1 MSNEEKLRDYLKRT
15 TSDLRQARRRLR
27 EVEERDQEPIAIV
40 SMSCRYPGGV
50 RTPEELWQLVS
61 EGTDALTPFPTDRG
75 WDADALHDPDGDDS
89 PYARVGGF
97 LHDADRFDA
106 PFFGI
111 SPREALATD
120 PQQRLLLETSWE
132 LFERAGIDPASLRGS
147 HTGVF
152 AGVMYH
158 DYASR
163 LHSVPEDVEGYL
175 GTGASSSIVSGRVAY
190 TFGLEGPAVT
200 VDTACSSSLVA
211 LHLAIQ
217 ALRQGECSLALAGG
231 VTVMFTP
238 GTFVDFSKQ
247 RGLASD
253 GRCKPY
259 ADAADGTGWGEGAG
273 LLLLERLSDARRNG
287 HQVLAVVRGS
297 AVNQDGASNG
307 LTAPNGPSQQRVIL
321 QALANAHL
329 APEQIDAVEGHG
341 TGTTLGDPIEA
352 QALIATYGQDRPA
365 DRPLWLGSVKSNLGH
380 TQAAAG
386 VAGIMKM
393 VMAMRA
399 GVLPQT
405 LHVDEPSTHVDWSV
419 GAVELLTEARAWAER
434 EDGVPRR
441 AGVSS
446 FGVSGTNAHVIVE
459 QAPVEQ
465 APVEQTPVAESAAA
479 PEASASATPATA
491 LPWLVSARTAD
502 ALGAQAAKLREHV
515 AARTDLDPADVGWTL
530 LSARALHEHRAVVFG
545 QDREQFLTGLEA
557 LASDGPA
564 VVSGAVAEG
573 RLGIVFTGQG
583 SQRIGMGRELY
594 ETFPVFATALD
605 EVCAHLDGHLE
616 RPLKDVMF
624 GTDAELLEQT
634 GYAQPALFAVEVALY
649 RLAESFGVRPEIVGG
664 HSIGEL
670 TAAYVAGLWSLEDA
684 AQLVAARGRLM
695 QSLPE
700 GGAMLAVQAAE
711 ADVLP
716 LLADLEGRVGL
727 AAVNGPSQVVLSGD
741 RTALEGLEGN
751 LRGESRKVRW
761 LKVSHAFHSPLMD
774 PILDEF
780 RAVAQGLTYETPK
793 LPVVSNVTGELAEPA
808 QLKDPDYWVR
818 HIREAV
824 RFHDGLA
831 TLTRFEASTLLE
843 LGPDAVLTAMAHDTI
858 TDPVAQAG
866 LVVAARK
873 DRPGPDTFLTALAQL
888 HVRGIDV
895 DWTPLYAPVAS
906 RARVDLPTYA
916 FQHQSYWLH
925 APALTGDVT
934 SAGLTD
940 ADHPL
945 LGAAVQVAGS
955 DARLFTSLLSVD
967 AHPWLTDH
975 VVADRTLLPGTAF
988 VELAVRAGDEVGCDL
1003 LEELILE
1010 APLVLPDDGTGVQ
1023 LQLWVEEP
1031 DDTGRRPFTLHSR
1044 RQNDVPDE
1052 PWTRHA
1058 AGVLT
1063 AADPSSAR
1071 PTATATGLA
1080 QWPPAGAVAVETT
1093 ELYAGFAAAGLGYGP
1108 AFQGVQAAWR
1118 LGDEV
1123 FAEVALADGQRADA
1137 SAYALHPA
1145 LLDASLHG
1153 LALTTVG
1160 DDGTT
1165 GARLPFSW
1173 TGVTLYATGAS
1184 ALRVRLTPA
1193 ASGAVSLTLADASG
1207 KPVATVDSL
1216 VLRALAAGEL
1226 DAASGTGDDDSLFRV
1241 DWTVVSAPAPTTS
1254 GPYAVLGTDELGL
1267 RAALAATGA
1276 TVTAYADVAAL
1287 AAAVRAGATLPE
1299 SVFVTRVGD
1308 THDGDTAGSVRASL
1322 YGTLGV
1328 VGEWLAFEDGADARL
1343 VVVTSGAVGV
1353 GSGDVVSGAGLADAP
1368 VWGLVRSA
1376 QSENPGRLALVD
1388 VDGAE
1393 QALALLP
1400 GALGL
1405 DEPQVAVRGDVVWV
1419 PRLTRAAGGDL
1430 DVPAGTSWQLGVTG
1444 RGTLENLA
1452 LLPVAD
1458 DADDFGGRTLAAGE
1472 VRVSVR
1478 AAGVNFR
1485 DALIALGIYP
1495 GAAQMGTEGAGV
1507 VVEIGPGVT
1516 DLAVGDRVLG
1526 LIDGGF
1532 GPLAV
1537 ADARM
1542 LARMPQGWSFAQAAA
1557 VPTVFLTA
1565 YYALRDLA
1573 ALEAGESILV
1583 HAAAGGV
1590 GMAATQ
1596 LARHFGA
1603 EVYGTASTGKW
1614 DVLRASGIDDS
1625 RIASSRTLDFEASV
1639 LAASDGQGVDVV
1651 LNSLARE
1658 FVDASLRL
1666 LPRGGRFV
1674 EMGKT
1679 DLRDPD
1685 AVADAHPGVE
1695 YRNFDLAELSPER
1708 VREMLA
1714 EVLALFEQGVLSPLP
1729 VRAWDVRRAPE
1740 AFRYLSQARH
1750 VGKVVLT
1757 LPPVF
1762 EARGTVLVTGALGGL
1777 GRVVARHLAERHG
1790 VRDLLLVSRRGADTP
1805 GADEVR
1811 SELEELGAAVTIAA
1825 CDVADRAALAGLI
1838 DSVRD
1843 DLSAVV
1849 HVAGV
1854 VDDGVITSLTPERL
1868 DTVLRPKVDAAVNL
1882 NELTAGLD
1890 LSAFVLFSSAA
1901 GVLGSAGQANYAAA
1915 NAFLDALAQHRRAQ
1929 GLPATSLAWGLWAD
1943 QGGMAGAL
1951 ADEDIDRMNRAG
1963 VAALSADEG
1972 LALLDASLAQP
1983 DGALVPMKLH
1993 LDTLRRQFGADV
2005 PPLFRSLIRGGGRTR
2020 RVVESGPAA
2029 AGTSLADQLT
2039 ALAPENRERALL
2051 DLVRAQVAAVLG
2063 YASGEDVAPTKA
2075 FKELGFDSLTSVELR
2090 NRLNAATE
2098 LRLPASLVFDYPTPV
2113 ALARYLGTEI
2123 LGDLTDAPGA
2133 AGGRSAQVAVAAQDE
2148 PIAIVAMSCRFPGG
2162 VHTPEDL
2169 WRLLTDGEE
2178 AITEFPEGRGWD
2190 TASLYDPDPER
2201 VGTSYAREGGF
2212 LHDAG
2217 EFDAP
2222 FFGISPREALAM
2234 DPQQRLLLET
2244 SWEAIERA
2252 GIDPA
2257 TLHGSPTGVFAGL
2270 IYHEYGSQV
2279 ASVPEDLGGY
2289 LGTGS
2294 SGAIASGRISYSFG
2308 LEGPAVTVDTACSSS
2323 LVALHLAAQALR
2335 QGECSL
2341 ALAGGVTVMPTAGT
2355 FLEFSRQRGLAPDGR
2370 CKPFAAAAD
2379 GTSWGEGVGMLVLE
2393 RLSDAQ
2399 RNGHQVLAVVRGSAI
2414 NQDGASNGLT
2424 APNGPSQQ
2432 RVITQA
2438 LANARLTTTDVD
2450 AVEAHGTGTPL
2461 GDPIEAQALIA
2472 TYGKERPADRPLLL
2486 GSVKSNIGH
2495 TQAAA
2500 GVAGVIKMVMAMR
2513 HGVLPRTLNMDA
2525 PTPEVDWSAG
2535 TVELLA
2541 ESRAWPERDG
2551 GAPRRAGVSSF
2562 GVSGTNAH
2570 VILEQG
2576 PAAEEPGAD
2585 EGGDVPS
2592 PVVAGVVPL
2601 ALSAKNEDAL
2611 RDQAARLR
2619 DHLLA
2624 HTGLELGDVAW
2635 SLAVARSRF
2644 EHRCVVLGGDRDE
2657 LIAGLDRLAHD
2668 DASAQNVVTGRA
2680 QGGTARPVFVFP
2692 GQGSQWAGMAR
2703 ELLDSSPVFAERMRE
2718 CAAALSEFV
2727 EWDLLEELG
2736 GDNFDQVDVVQPVLF
2751 AVMVSLAATWQ
2762 AAGVQPA
2769 AVVGHSQGE
2778 IAAACVAGAL
2788 SLRDAARVVALRSL
2802 AIRELSGKGGMV
2814 SVPLPE
2820 AEVRELITAWDD
2832 RISVA
2837 AVNGPA
2843 QVVVS
2848 GEPDALE
2855 ELVAQCVARDVR
2867 ARTIPVDYA
2876 SHSAYVEQI
2885 EQQTAEALAGVTPQA
2900 AEVPLYSTLTGQ
2912 WLDADTPMDAG
2923 YWYRN
2928 LRQTVLFEHA
2938 TRGLLVEGHD
2948 LFLEMSP
2955 HPVLTVPVQAT
2966 IEAAGRE
2973 GSAVA
2978 LGSLRRDEGGA
2989 DRLAASFAEAHAY
3002 GAELDWKSLFPGAR
3016 TTVDLPTYAFQR
3028 RHYWLLAP
3036 EQEAGAEPAPVVD
3049 EVEARFWEAV
3059 EREDLA
3065 GLAAELDVAEGS
3077 AAGLGEVLPVLSSW
3091 RRQRREKSTVD
3102 SWRYRVTWKP
3112 LASGALPGP
3121 VLTGRWL
3128 VVVPEEAAAHPWTAG
3143 VTEALAQAGAEVAE
3157 VHVDAAELNR
3167 EALAGRLREYTTG
3180 TPDGAEPVG
3189 VVSLLA
3195 LAEEPHPEQ
3204 PVLPAGLAGSVALV
3218 QALGDTGT
3226 DAKLW
3231 VISSGAVSTGR
3242 NDRVES
3248 PAQAQT
3254 WGLGRVVALEHPER
3268 WGGLVDLPAV
3278 PDSRTAARLAGI
3290 LAGAGDEDQLAV
3302 RGSGVFVR
3310 RLVRAEPSA
3319 SVKAAPGK
3327 GNATAKDGAPTKGST
3342 GASPWTPRG
3351 TVLITGGTGALGP
3364 HMARWLAREG
3374 AEHLVLTSRRGP
3386 AAPGADAL
3394 RAELEDLGV
3403 QVTVAACDVADRDA
3417 VAALLDRLAA
3427 DGHTLR
3433 AVVHAAA
3440 LIELAPIA
3448 TTTLAEF
3455 AEIVAAKVAGAVVLD
3470 ELLDSAELDAFVL
3483 FSSIA
3488 GVWGSGDHA
3497 AYAAANAHL
3506 DALAEHRRARGLTA
3520 TSIAWGVWNVVNPYL
3535 SGSAPIDVD
3544 PEQLRRQGLP
3554 FLDPDLA
3561 FAGMRQTL
3569 DDDETFLAL
3578 ADVDWDQFVPVFT
3591 SRRARPLLAD
3601 LPDAQRVLAAQGG
3614 PAGDGDAADGGDTSS
3629 KAAALRERLTGL
3641 AAPEQ
3646 NRVLLDL
3653 VLTHAAAVLGY
3664 ESAQALDPER
3674 AFREFG
3680 FDSLTAVDLR
3690 NRLGAATGLKLP
3702 TTVVFDHPNG
3712 TALAAYLR
3720 TQVLGADKATTAA
3733 PVATVAAATDE
3744 PIAIVAMSC
3753 RYPGGI
3759 SSPER
3764 MWEVLEGR
3772 ADVVGG
3778 YPANRGWD
3786 IAHLYDPDPETPG
3799 TTTTRGGGF
3808 LRDAGAFDPAFFGIS
3823 PREALAMDPQQRLLL
3838 ETSWEAF
3845 ERAGVDP
3852 RAVRGEAAGVFV
3864 GTNYQDYGTG
3874 PGQVSAGSEGHILTG
3889 SAPSVISGRI
3899 AYTFGL
3905 EGPAVTVD
3913 TACSSSLVAMH
3924 LAAQALRQGE
3934 CSLALAGGVAVM
3946 SSPGALIAFSQQ
3958 RGLADDGRCKAF
3970 AASADGMGM
3979 AEGVG
3984 MVLLERLSDAR
3995 RNGHQ
4000 VLAVVRGSA
4009 INQDGAS
4016 NGLTAPNGPS
4026 QQRVIRA
4033 ALANARLTPADVD
4046 AVEAHGTGTTLGD
4059 PIEAQALLATYGQDR
4074 PETGEPL
4081 WLGSI
4086 KSNIGHS
4093 QAASGVAGVMK
4104 MVLAMHHGV
4113 LPQTLHIDEPTPEVD
4128 WTEGA
4133 VELLTEAR
4141 DWPAR
4146 QGAPRRAGVS
4156 SFGMSGTNAHVILE
4170 QLPAAEQPQPTGADT
4185 GDTGDAPSPVVAG
4198 VVPLALSAKT
4208 DGALRDQAAR
4218 LREHLVARD
4227 GLELGD
4233 VAWSLAVARSRF
4245 EHRGVVLGRDRD
4257 ELLAGL
4263 DALAQDDAAATQV
4276 VSGRALGGV
4285 VRPVFVFPGQG
4296 SQWAGMARQLLHESP
4311 VFADRM
4317 RECGDALA
4325 EFVEWEL
4332 FEELSGGHFDQ
4343 VDVVQPVLFA
4353 VMVSLAATWQ
4363 AAGVEPAAVVGHS
4376 QGEIA
4381 AACVAGALSL
4391 RDAARVVA
4399 LRSLAIRELSGKGGM
4414 VSVPLPE
4421 AEVRELI
4428 GAWDGRIELA
4438 AVNGPAQVV
4447 VSGEPEAL
4455 EGLVAQCVAQ
4465 DVRARTIP
4473 VDYASHSSYV
4483 EQIEQQIAEA
4493 LAGVDPQVAE
4503 VPLFSTLTGEWL
4515 NANTP
4520 MDAGYWYRNLR
4531 QTVLFEHATRGL
4543 LAEGHGLFLEMSPHP
4558 VLTVPVQATIDAT
4571 DSQAVTLGSLRRDEG
4586 GADRLATSL
4595 AEAHAHGAEL
4605 DWKALFPG
4613 ARTTVDLPT
4622 YAFQREHYWL
4632 LAPEAEEEPE
4642 GAYLA
4647 TDEVESRF
4655 WDAVEREDLEQLA
4668 SELDVADGPAA
4679 ELGAVLPALSSWR
4692 RQRRERSTL
4701 DGWRYQVAWEPLAG
4715 GLPAAGPTGRWLVV
4729 VPQKPSEQGGD
4740 AWAAAVTEAL
4750 ARSGAQTRE
4759 LRVAAGEMTREALAE
4774 RLREHAAGPDEE
4786 PAGVLSLLALDE
4798 GAAADQPGV
4807 SVGLAGTVA
4816 LVQALGDAGIGAR
4829 MWAVTSG
4836 AVATGPADHAALP
4849 PQAQVWGLGRVAALE
4864 CPDRWGGLVDL
4875 PQEPDQR
4882 AVAQLVGILAGA
4894 GDEDQLAV
4902 RQAGVLVRRF
4912 VRAPLGAGA
4921 TPEWTAR
4928 GTALVTGGTGAIGGH
4943 VARWLARAGVEHLVL
4958 TSRRGPDAPG
4968 ADELQA
4974 ELEEL
4979 GAKVTVAACDV
4990 ADRDA
4995 VAALLGRLVEDG
5007 HTLRS
5012 VFHAAGVGQG
5022 QPLAETTAADIAGVL
5037 EAKVAGAAHLDA
5049 LLDTDALDAFV
5060 LFSSNAGVWGSGSQ
5074 GAYAAAN
5081 AHLDALAE
5089 RRRARGLTATSVAWG
5104 LWAGGGMAGDDGE
5117 EQFRRRGLRP
5127 MAPDLAVAAL
5137 AQAVARDETFVA
5149 VADLDWERFAPAFTS
5164 ARTSP
5169 FIGDLPEVRRY
5180 ARSVATEPGADAG
5193 TGDDAATGLRR
5204 RLAPLTEPE
5213 REVILLDIVRT
5224 HAAAVLGYTGA
5235 ESVDAHRAFREL
5247 GFDSLTAVEVRN
5259 RLNKATGL
5267 RLPATL
5273 VFDYPTSVVLAQYL
5287 RTQLL
5292 QDDSAGVDSTL
5303 QELDRLE
5310 AGLSSIAPDD
5320 SARMRITMRLE
5331 ALMSKWKGAD
5341 AEAPADGEEVS
5352 SRLESASADEVFD
5365 FIDKEL
5371 GIS

>member
-1 MSNEEKLRDYLKRT
+1 
-15 TSDLRQARRRLR
+15 
-27 EVEERDQEPIAIV
+27 
-40 SMSCRYPGGV
+40 
-50 RTPEELWQLVS
+50 
-61 EGTDALTPFPTDRG
+61 
-75 WDADALHDPDGDDS
+75 
-89 PYARVGGF
+89 
-97 LHDADRFDA
+97 
-106 PFFGI
+106 
-111 SPREALATD
+111 
-120 PQQRLLLETSWE
+120 
-132 LFERAGIDPASLRGS
+132 
-147 HTGVF
+147 
-152 AGVMYH
+152 
-158 DYASR
+158 
-163 LHSVPEDVEGYL
+163 
-175 GTGASSSIVSGRVAY
+175 
-190 TFGLEGPAVT
+190 
-200 VDTACSSSLVA
+200 
-211 LHLAIQ
+211 
-217 ALRQGECSLALAGG
+217 
-231 VTVMFTP
+231 
-238 GTFVDFSKQ
+238 
-247 RGLASD
+247 
-253 GRCKPY
+253 
-259 ADAADGTGWGEGAG
+259 
-273 LLLLERLSDARRNG
+273 
-287 HQVLAVVRGS
+287 
-297 AVNQDGASNG
+297 
-307 LTAPNGPSQQRVIL
+307 
-321 QALANAHL
+321 
-329 APEQIDAVEGHG
+329 
-341 TGTTLGDPIEA
+341 
-352 QALIATYGQDRPA
+352 
-365 DRPLWLGSVKSNLGH
+365 
-380 TQAAAG
+380 
-386 VAGIMKM
+386 
-393 VMAMRA
+393 
-399 GVLPQT
+399 
-405 LHVDEPSTHVDWSV
+405 
-419 GAVELLTEARAWAER
+419 
-434 EDGVPRR
+434 
-441 AGVSS
+441 
-446 FGVSGTNAHVIVE
+446 
-459 QAPVEQ
+459 
-465 APVEQTPVAESAAA
+465 
-479 PEASASATPATA
+479 
-491 LPWLVSARTAD
+491 
-502 ALGAQAAKLREHV
+502 
-515 AARTDLDPADVGWTL
+515 
-530 LSARALHEHRAVVFG
+530 
-545 QDREQFLTGLEA
+545 
-557 LASDGPA
+557 
-564 VVSGAVAEG
+564 
-573 RLGIVFTGQG
+573 
-583 SQRIGMGRELY
+583 
-594 ETFPVFATALD
+594 
-605 EVCAHLDGHLE
+605 
-616 RPLKDVMF
+616 
-624 GTDAELLEQT
+624 
-634 GYAQPALFAVEVALY
+634 
-649 RLAESFGVRPEIVGG
+649 
-664 HSIGEL
+664 
-670 TAAYVAGLWSLEDA
+670 
-684 AQLVAARGRLM
+684 
-695 QSLPE
+695 
-700 GGAMLAVQAAE
+700 
-711 ADVLP
+711 
-716 LLADLEGRVGL
+716 
-727 AAVNGPSQVVLSGD
+727 
-741 RTALEGLEGN
+741 
-751 LRGESRKVRW
+751 
-761 LKVSHAFHSPLMD
+761 
-774 PILDEF
+774 
-780 RAVAQGLTYETPK
+780 
-793 LPVVSNVTGELAEPA
+793 
-808 QLKDPDYWVR
+808 
-818 HIREAV
+818 
-824 RFHDGLA
+824 
-831 TLTRFEASTLLE
+831 
-843 LGPDAVLTAMAHDTI
+843 
-858 TDPVAQAG
+858 
-866 LVVAARK
+866 
-873 DRPGPDTFLTALAQL
+873 
-888 HVRGIDV
+888 
-895 DWTPLYAPVAS
+895 
-906 RARVDLPTYA
+906 
-916 FQHQSYWLH
+916 
-925 APALTGDVT
+925 
-934 SAGLTD
+934 
-940 ADHPL
+940 
-945 LGAAVQVAGS
+945 
-955 DARLFTSLLSVD
+955 
-967 AHPWLTDH
+967 
-975 VVADRTLLPGTAF
+975 
-988 VELAVRAGDEVGCDL
+988 
-1003 LEELILE
+1003 
-1010 APLVLPDDGTGVQ
+1010 
-1023 LQLWVEEP
+1023 
-1031 DDTGRRPFTLHSR
+1031 
-1044 RQNDVPDE
+1044 
-1052 PWTRHA
+1052 
-1058 AGVLT
+1058 
-1063 AADPSSAR
+1063 
-1071 PTATATGLA
+1071 
-1080 QWPPAGAVAVETT
+1080 
-1093 ELYAGFAAAGLGYGP
+1093 
-1108 AFQGVQAAWR
+1108 
-1118 LGDEV
+1118 
-1123 FAEVALADGQRADA
+1123 
-1137 SAYALHPA
+1137 
-1145 LLDASLHG
+1145 
-1153 LALTTVG
+1153 
-1160 DDGTT
+1160 
-1165 GARLPFSW
+1165 
-1173 TGVTLYATGAS
+1173 
-1184 ALRVRLTPA
+1184 
-1193 ASGAVSLTLADASG
+1193 
-1207 KPVATVDSL
+1207 
-1216 VLRALAAGEL
+1216 
-1226 DAASGTGDDDSLFRV
+1226 
-1241 DWTVVSAPAPTTS
+1241 
-1254 GPYAVLGTDELGL
+1254 
-1267 RAALAATGA
+1267 
-1276 TVTAYADVAAL
+1276 
-1287 AAAVRAGATLPE
+1287 
-1299 SVFVTRVGD
+1299 
-1308 THDGDTAGSVRASL
+1308 
-1322 YGTLGV
+1322 
-1328 VGEWLAFEDGADARL
+1328 
-1343 VVVTSGAVGV
+1343 
-1353 GSGDVVSGAGLADAP
+1353 
-1368 VWGLVRSA
+1368 
-1376 QSENPGRLALVD
+1376 
-1388 VDGAE
+1388 
-1393 QALALLP
+1393 
-1400 GALGL
+1400 
-1405 DEPQVAVRGDVVWV
+1405 
-1419 PRLTRAAGGDL
+1419 
-1430 DVPAGTSWQLGVTG
+1430 
-1444 RGTLENLA
+1444 
-1452 LLPVAD
+1452 
-1458 DADDFGGRTLAAGE
+1458 
-1472 VRVSVR
+1472 
-1478 AAGVNFR
+1478 
-1485 DALIALGIYP
+1485 
-1495 GAAQMGTEGAGV
+1495 
-1507 VVEIGPGVT
+1507 
-1516 DLAVGDRVLG
+1516 
-1526 LIDGGF
+1526 
-1532 GPLAV
+1532 
-1537 ADARM
+1537 
-1542 LARMPQGWSFAQAAA
+1542 
-1557 VPTVFLTA
+1557 
-1565 YYALRDLA
+1565 
-1573 ALEAGESILV
+1573 
-1583 HAAAGGV
+1583 
-1590 GMAATQ
+1590 
-1596 LARHFGA
+1596 
-1603 EVYGTASTGKW
+1603 
-1614 DVLRASGIDDS
+1614 
-1625 RIASSRTLDFEASV
+1625 
-1639 LAASDGQGVDVV
+1639 
-1651 LNSLARE
+1651 
-1658 FVDASLRL
+1658 
-1666 LPRGGRFV
+1666 
-1674 EMGKT
+1674 
-1679 DLRDPD
+1679 
-1685 AVADAHPGVE
+1685 
-1695 YRNFDLAELSPER
+1695 
-1708 VREMLA
+1708 
-1714 EVLALFEQGVLSPLP
+1714 
-1729 VRAWDVRRAPE
+1729 
-1740 AFRYLSQARH
+1740 
-1750 VGKVVLT
+1750 
-1757 LPPVF
+1757 
-1762 EARGTVLVTGALGGL
+1762 
-1777 GRVVARHLAERHG
+1777 
-1790 VRDLLLVSRRGADTP
+1790 
-1805 GADEVR
+1805 
-1811 SELEELGAAVTIAA
+1811 
-1825 CDVADRAALAGLI
+1825 
-1838 DSVRD
+1838 
-1843 DLSAVV
+1843 
-1849 HVAGV
+1849 
-1854 VDDGVITSLTPERL
+1854 
-1868 DTVLRPKVDAAVNL
+1868 
-1882 NELTAGLD
+1882 
-1890 LSAFVLFSSAA
+1890 VLFSSAA

-1972 LALLDASLAQP
+1972 LALLDASLAEP

-2029 AGTSLADQLT
+2029 AGTSLADQLV

-2063 YASGEDVAPTKA
+2063 YASGDDVAPTKA

-2090 NRLNAATE
+2090 NRLNSATE
-2098 LRLPASLVFDYPTPV
+2098 LRLPASLVFDYPTPKV
-2113 ALARYLGTEI
+2113 LAQYLGTEI
-2123 LGDLTDAPGA
+2123 LGDLAAAPGA
-2133 AGGRSAQVAVAAQDE
+2133 ATGRSAQTAVAAQDE

-2190 TASLYDPDPER
+2190 TASLYDPDPNR

-2217 EFDAP
+2217 EFDAA

-2270 IYHEYGSQV
+2270 IYHEYGSQL

-2472 TYGKERPADRPLLL
+2472 TYGKERPADQPLLL

-2576 PAAEEPGAD
+2576 PSAAAPEAAGVA
-2585 EGGDVPS
+2585 PS

-2601 ALSAKNEDAL
+2601 ALSAKTEGAL

-2619 DHLLA
+2619 AHLLA
-2624 HTGLELGDVAW
+2624 DAGLELGDVAW
-2635 SLAVARSRF
+2635 SLAVSRSRF
-2644 EHRCVVLGGDRDE
+2644 EYRGVVLGGDRDE
-2657 LIAGLDRLAHD
+2657 LLAGLDRLAQD

-2680 QGGTARPVFVFP
+2680 LGGSARPVFVFP
-2692 GQGSQWAGMAR
+2692 GQGSQWTGMAR
-2703 ELLDSSPVFAERMRE
+2703 ELLDSSPVFAARMRE
-2718 CAAALSEFV
+2718 CADALSEFV
-2727 EWDLLEELG
+2727 DWDLIEELNG
-2736 GDNFDQVDVVQPVLF
+2736 ERFDHVDVVQPVLF
-2751 AVMVSLAATWQ
+2751 AVMVSLAEAWR

-2820 AEVRELITAWDD
+2820 AEVRELITAWGD
-2832 RISVA
+2832 RVSVA

-2885 EQQTAEALAGVTPQA
+2885 EARIAEALAGVAPQA
-2900 AEVPLYSTLTGQ
+2900 AEVPLYSTLTGE
-2912 WLDADTPMDAG
+2912 WLGANTPMDAG

-2938 TRGLLVEGHD
+2938 TRGLLAEGHD

-2973 GSAVA
+2973 GAAVA
-2978 LGSLRRDEGGA
+2978 LGSLRRDDGGA
-2989 DRLAASFAEAHAY
+2989 DRLAASLAEAHTH
-3002 GAELDWKSLFPGAR
+3002 GAELDWQALLPGAR
-3016 TTVDLPTYAFQR
+3016 ATVDLPTYAFQR
-3028 RHYWLLAP
+3028 QHYWLLSP
-3036 EQEAGAEPAPVVD
+3036 EQEAGAEPTPAVD

-3065 GLAAELDVAEGS
+3065 GLAAELEVADGS

-3102 SWRYRVTWKP
+3102 GWRYRVTWKS

-3128 VVVPEEAAAHPWTAG
+3128 VVVPEEAAAHPWVAG
-3143 VTEALAQAGAEVAE
+3143 VTEALAQAGADVTEVR
-3157 VHVDAAELNR
+3157 VSGAELNR
-3167 EALAGRLREYTTG
+3167 ETLAGRLREQL
-3180 TPDGAEPVG
+3180 TPDGPEPVG

-3195 LAEEPHPEQ
+3195 LAEDPHPEQ
-3204 PVLPAGLAGSVALV
+3204 PVLPAGLAGTVALV
-3218 QALGDTGT
+3218 QALGDVEV

-3231 VISSGAVSTGR
+3231 AVSSGAVSTGR
-3242 NDRVES
+3242 NDQVES

-3268 WGGLVDLPAV
+3268 WGGLVDLPAT
-3278 PDSRTAARLAGI
+3278 PDSRAAARFAGI
-3290 LAGAGDEDQLAV
+3290 LAGVGDEDQLAV

-3310 RLVRAEPSA
+3310 RLVRAEP
-3319 SVKAAPGK
+3319 AA
-3327 GNATAKDGAPTKGST
+3327 AAKDKTA
-3342 GASPWTPRG
+3342 ASAQDKWTPRG

-3386 AAPGADAL
+3386 AAPGADEL
-3394 RAELEDLGV
+3394 RTKLEELGV
-3403 QVTVAACDVADRDA
+3403 QVTIAACDVADRDA
-3417 VAALLDRLAA
+3417 VAALLDQLTA

-3433 AVVHAAA
+3433 AVIHAAA

-3448 TTTLAEF
+3448 TTTLDEF

-3470 ELLDSAELDAFVL
+3470 ELLDGADLDAFVL

-3601 LPDAQRVLAAQGG
+3601 LPDAQRVLASQGG
-3614 PAGDGDAADGGDTSS
+3614 TDSAEDGGDTPS

-3641 AAPEQ
+3641 AGPEQ

-3690 NRLGAATGLKLP
+3690 NRLGAGTGLKLP

-3720 TQVLGADKATTAA
+3720 TQVLGADKAATAA

-3808 LRDAGAFDPAFFGIS
+3808 LHDAGAFDPAFFGIS

-3899 AYTFGL
+3899 AYSFGL

-3970 AASADGMGM
+3970 AAAADGMGM

-3984 MVLLERLSDAR
+3984 MVLLERLSDAQ

-4026 QQRVIRA
+4026 QQRVIRQ

-4059 PIEAQALLATYGQDR
+4059 PIEAQALLATYGQER
-4074 PETGEPL
+4074 PDSGEPL

-4113 LPQTLHIDEPTPEVD
+4113 LPQTLHVDEPTPEVD

-4133 VELLTEAR
+4133 VALLTEAR
-4141 DWPAR
+4141 DWPER
-4146 QGAPRRAGVS
+4146 GDAPRRAGVS

-4170 QLPAAEQPQPTGADT
+4170 QLPAAEQPQPVGADSDD
-4185 GDTGDAPSPVVAG
+4185 GAAVPSPVVAG
-4198 VVPLALSAKT
+4198 VVPLALSAKSE
-4208 DGALRDQAAR
+4208 GALRDQAAR
-4218 LREHLVARD
+4218 LREHLVTR
-4227 GLELGD
+4227 GSLELDD
-4233 VAWSLAVARSRF
+4233 VAWSLAVSRSRF

-4263 DALAQDDAAATQV
+4263 DALTQEDAAATQV
-4276 VSGRALGGV
+4276 VSGRALGGI

-4296 SQWAGMARQLLHESP
+4296 SQWAGMARELLDSSP

-4317 RECGDALA
+4317 RECADALS
-4325 EFVEWEL
+4325 EFVEWDL
-4332 FEELSGGHFDQ
+4332 LEELSGDNFDR

-4363 AAGVEPAAVVGHS
+4363 AAGVQPAAVVGHS

-4381 AACVAGALSL
+4381 AACVAGALTL

-4428 GAWDGRIELA
+4428 AAWGGRIELA

-4455 EGLVAQCVAQ
+4455 EELVAQCVAQ
-4465 DVRARTIP
+4465 DIRARTIP

-4483 EQIEQQIAEA
+4483 EQIEEQIAEA
-4493 LAGVDPQVAE
+4493 LAGVDPQAAE

-4515 NANTP
+4515 DANTP
-4520 MDAGYWYRNLR
+4520 MDSGYWYRNLR

-4543 LAEGHGLFLEMSPHP
+4543 LTEGHGLFLEMSPHP

-4571 DSQAVTLGSLRRDEG
+4571 DSQAVTLGSLRRDDG
-4586 GADRLATSL
+4586 GANRLLASI

-4605 DWKALFPG
+4605 DWAALYPG
-4613 ARTTVDLPT
+4613 ARATVDLPT
-4622 YAFQREHYWL
+4622 YAFQRDHYWL
-4632 LAPEAEEEPE
+4632 LAPQEEEQPE
-4642 GAYLA
+4642 GAPLA

-4655 WDAVEREDLEQLA
+4655 WDAVEREDLEGLA
-4668 SELDVADGPAA
+4668 AELDVADGPAA
-4679 ELGAVLPALSSWR
+4679 ELGAVLPVLSSWR
-4692 RQRRERSTL
+4692 RQRRERATL
-4701 DGWRYQVAWEPLAG
+4701 DSWRYQVAWEPLAG
-4715 GLPAAGPTGRWLVV
+4715 ELPAAGPTGRWLVV
-4729 VPQKPSEQGGD
+4729 VPEEPQRQGAPEQADGSQ
-4740 AWAAAVTEAL
+4740 AWRAAVIEAL
-4750 ARSGAQTRE
+4750 AQSGAQVHE
-4759 LRVAAGEMTREALAE
+4759 LRVPAGEMTREALAE
-4774 RLREHAAGPDEE
+4774 RLRELAAADPAE
-4786 PAGVLSLLALDE
+4786 PTGVLSLLALDE
-4798 GAAADQPGV
+4798 SALDESATGAGARADQPGV
-4807 SVGLAGTVA
+4807 PAALGGTFT

-4829 MWAVTSG
+4829 LWAVTRG
-4836 AVATGPADHAALP
+4836 AVATGPADPAALP
-4849 PQAQVWGLGRVAALE
+4849 AQAQVWGLGRVAALE
-4864 CPDRWGGLVDL
+4864 CPDRWGGLVDV
-4875 PQEPDQR
+4875 PQDPDKR
-4882 AVAQLVGILAGA
+4882 AVSQLVGILAGA

-4912 VRAPLGAGA
+4912 VRAPLGAGEA
-4921 TPEWTAR
+4921 REWSPR

-4943 VARWLARAGVEHLVL
+4943 VARWLAREGVEHLVL

-4968 ADELQA
+4968 AAELKA

-4995 VAALLGRLVEDG
+4995 VAGLLGRLVEDG

-5022 QPLAETTAADIAGVL
+5022 QPLAETTAADIAAVL

-5049 LLDTDALDAFV
+5049 LLDTDELDAFV

-5137 AQAVARDETFVA
+5137 AQAVAHDETFVA

-5180 ARSVATEPGADAG
+5180 ARSVAAEPAADAG
-5193 TGDDAATGLRR
+5193 TGDDAAAGLRR

-5292 QDDSAGVDSTL
+5292 QDDAAGVDSTL

>member
-1 MSNEEKLRDYLKRT
+1 M
-15 TSDLRQARRRLR
+15 RQARRRLR

-40 SMSCRYPGGV
+40 AMSCRYPGGV

-75 WDADALHDPDGDDS
+75 WDADALHDPDGGDT

-399 GVLPQT
+399 GVLPRT
-405 LHVDEPSTHVDWSV
+405 LHVDEPSTHVDWSA
-419 GAVELLTEARAWAER
+419 GAVELLTEARAWSER

-459 QAPVEQ
+459 QAPVEEP
-465 APVEQTPVAESAAA
+465 AETPESPAA
-479 PEASASATPATA
+479 PAPATA
-491 LPWLVSARTAD
+491 LPWLVSARTAE

-515 AARTDLDPADVGWTL
+515 ADRPGLDPVDVGWTL

-545 QDREQFLTGLEA
+545 QDKEQFLTGLDA
-557 LASDGPA
+557 LAADGPT
-564 VVSGAVAEG
+564 VVSGAVVEG
-573 RLGIVFTGQG
+573 RLGVVFTGQG
-583 SQRIGMGRELY
+583 SQRVGMGRELY
-594 ETFPVFATALD
+594 EAFPAFATALD
-605 EVCAHLDGHLE
+605 EVCAHLDPLLD

-624 GTDAELLEQT
+624 GADAELLEQT
-634 GYAQPALFAVEVALY
+634 GYTQPALFAVEVALY

-700 GGAMLAVQAAE
+700 GGGMLAVQAAE

-716 LLADLEGRVGL
+716 LLEGVSDQVGL

-741 RTALEGLEGN
+741 LKVLEGLEEK
-751 LRGESRKVRW
+751 LRGEGRKVRR

-774 PILDEF
+774 PILEEF
-780 RAVAQGLTYETPK
+780 RAVAQGLAYQDPK

-824 RFHDGLA
+824 RFHDGLT
-831 TLTRFEASTLLE
+831 TLTAFEASTLLE
-843 LGPDAVLTAMAHDTI
+843 LGPDAVLTAMAHDTL
-858 TDPVAQAG
+858 TDPAAQAG
-866 LVVAARK
+866 LVAAARK
-873 DRPGPDTFLTALAQL
+873 DRPGPDTFLTALAHL
-888 HVRGIDV
+888 HVRGITV
-895 DWTPLYAPVAS
+895 DWTPLYAPVES

-967 AHPWLTDH
+967 AHPWLADH

-1031 DDTGRRPFTLHSR
+1031 DTTGRRPFTLHSR

-1058 AGVLT
+1058 AGVLA
-1063 AADPSSAR
+1063 AADPSDAR
-1071 PTATATGLA
+1071 PADADSDLA
-1080 QWPPAGAVAVETT
+1080 QWPPTGAVAVETT

-1108 AFQGVQAAWR
+1108 AFQGVRAAWR
-1118 LGDEV
+1118 RGDEV
-1123 FAEVALADGQRADA
+1123 FAEVALADAQSDDA

-1153 LALTTVG
+1153 LALTAVG
-1160 DDGTT
+1160 DDGTA

-1193 ASGAVSLTLADASG
+1193 ASGAVALTLADASG
-1207 KPVATVDSL
+1207 ATVATVDSL
-1216 VLRALAAGEL
+1216 VLRALAAEDL
-1226 DAASGTGDDDSLFRV
+1226 DAASGTDDDSLFRV
-1241 DWTVVSAPAPTTS
+1241 DWTVVSAPAPATS
-1254 GPYAVLGTDELGL
+1254 GPYAVIGTDGLGL

-1287 AAAVRAGATLPE
+1287 AAAVRDGATLPE
-1299 SVFVTRVGD
+1299 SVFVTRVTD
-1308 THDGDTAGSVRASL
+1308 THDGNTTGSVRASL
-1322 YGTLGV
+1322 YGTLDV
-1328 VGEWLAFEDGADARL
+1328 VGEWLAFEEGADARL

-1353 GSGDVVSGAGLADAP
+1353 GSGDVVTATGVVDAP
-1368 VWGLVRSA
+1368 LWGLVRSA

-1388 VDGAE
+1388 IDGGE
-1393 QALALLP
+1393 QAVALLP
-1400 GALGL
+1400 GVLGL

-1419 PRLTRAAGGDL
+1419 PRLARAVGGAL
-1430 DVPAGTSWQLGVTG
+1430 DVPAGESWQLGVTG

-1458 DADDFGGRTLAAGE
+1458 DADESGGRTLAEGE

-1495 GAAQMGTEGAGV
+1495 GDAQMGTEGAGV
-1507 VVEIGPGVT
+1507 VVEVGPGVT

-1542 LARMPQGWSFAQAAA
+1542 LAPMPQGWTFAQAAA

-1573 ALEAGESILV
+1573 GLEAGESVLV

-1590 GMAATQ
+1590 GMAAVQ

-1614 DVLRASGIDDS
+1614 DVLRRSGIEDA

-1679 DLRDPD
+1679 DLRDPQ
-1685 AVADAHPGVE
+1685 AVAAAHPGVE
-1695 YRNFDLAELSPER
+1695 YRNFDLAELSPDR

-1714 EVLALFEQGVLSPLP
+1714 EVLALFERGVLSPLP

-1762 EARGTVLVTGALGGL
+1762 DVRGTVLVTGALGGL

-1790 VRDLLLVSRRGADTP
+1790 VRDLLLVSRRGEDAP
-1805 GADEVR
+1805 GAGEVR
-1811 SELEELGAAVTIAA
+1811 AELEELGASVTIAA
-1825 CDVADRAALAGLI
+1825 CDVADRAALETLLE
-1838 DSVRD
+1838 SVRD
-1843 DLSAVV
+1843 GLGAVV

-1854 VDDGVITSLTPERL
+1854 VDDGVLTSLTPERL
-1868 DTVLRPKVDAAVNL
+1868 DSVLRPKVDAAVNL
-1882 NELTAGLD
+1882 HELTAGLD

-1951 ADEDIDRMNRAG
+1951 AEEDIDRMNRAG
-1963 VAALSADEG
+1963 VAALSAEEG

-1993 LDTLRRQFGADV
+1993 LDTLRQQFGADV
-2005 PPLFRSLIRGGGRTR
+2005 PPLFRGLIRGGSRTR

-2029 AGTSLADQLT
+2029 AGTSLADQLA
-2039 ALAPENRERALL
+2039 ALAPENRERALI

-2063 YASGEDVAPTKA
+2063 YASGDDVAPTKA

-2098 LRLPASLVFDYPTPV
+2098 LRLPASLVFDYPTPKI
-2113 ALARYLGTEI
+2113 LAQYLGTEI
-2123 LGDLTDAPGA
+2123 LGDLADAPGTT
-2133 AGGRSAQVAVAAQDE
+2133 GGRSAQVAVAAQDE

-2217 EFDAP
+2217 EFDAA

-2270 IYHEYGSQV
+2270 IYHEYGSQL

-2393 RLSDAQ
+2393 RLSDAR

-2472 TYGKERPADRPLLL
+2472 TYGKDRPADRPLLL

-2535 TVELLA
+2535 TVELLG
-2541 ESRAWPERDG
+2541 ETRAWPERDG

-2576 PAAEEPGAD
+2576 PTAEEPEAD
-2585 EGGDVPS
+2585 ASVDAPA

-2601 ALSAKNEDAL
+2601 ALSAKTEGAL

-2619 DHLLA
+2619 EHLLA
-2624 HTGLELGDVAW
+2624 HGDLELGDVAW

-2644 EHRCVVLGGDRDE
+2644 DQRGVVLGRDRDE
-2657 LIAGLDRLAHD
+2657 LLAGLDALAQD
-2668 DASAQNVVTGRA
+2668 DAGAQNVVTGRA
-2680 QGGTARPVFVFP
+2680 QGGTVRPVFVFP

-2718 CAAALSEFV
+2718 CADALAEFV
-2727 EWDLLEELG
+2727 EWDLFDELS

-2778 IAAACVAGAL
+2778 IAAACVAGVL

-2820 AEVRELITAWDD
+2820 AEVRELITAWGD

-2848 GEPDALE
+2848 GEPEALE
-2855 ELVAQCVARDVR
+2855 ELVAQCVGQDVR

-2885 EQQTAEALAGVTPQA
+2885 EERIAEALAGLAPQDA
-2900 AEVPLYSTLTGQ
+2900 DIPLYSTLTGA
-2912 WLDADTPMDAG
+2912 WLDANTPMDAG

-2938 TRGLLVEGHD
+2938 TRGLLTEGHG

-2973 GSAVA
+2973 GAVVA

-2989 DRLAASFAEAHAY
+2989 DRLAASLAEAHAH
-3002 GAELDWKSLFPGAR
+3002 GAELDWQALFPGAR

-3028 RHYWLLAP
+3028 QHYWLLSA
-3036 EQEAGAEPAPVVD
+3036 EQEADAEPAPAVD

-3059 EREDLA
+3059 EREDLE
-3065 GLAAELDVAEGS
+3065 GLAAELEVADGS
-3077 AAGLGEVLPVLSSW
+3077 AAELGAVLPVLSSW
-3091 RRQRREKSTVD
+3091 RRQRRERSTVD
-3102 SWRYRVTWKP
+3102 GWRYRVMWKP
-3112 LASGALPGP
+3112 LAGGVLPGP

-3128 VVVPEEAAAHPWTAG
+3128 VVVPEEAAGHLWTAG
-3143 VTEALAQAGAEVAE
+3143 VTEALAAAGAEVAE
-3157 VHVDAAELNR
+3157 VRVNAAELTR
-3167 EALAGRLREYTTG
+3167 EALAARLREQIVG
-3180 TPDGAEPVG
+3180 TPDAPAGAEPVG

-3195 LAEEPHPEQ
+3195 LAEEPHPEH
-3204 PVLPAGLAGSVALV
+3204 PVLPAGLAGTVALV

-3278 PDSRTAARLAGI
+3278 PESRTAARLAGI
-3290 LAGAGDEDQLAV
+3290 LAGVGDEDQLAV

-3310 RLVRAEPSA
+3310 RLVRAEPAASA
-3319 SVKAAPGK
+3319 KAAPAK
-3327 GNATAKDGAPTKGST
+3327 GDATANDSATP
-3342 GASPWTPRG
+3342 SPWAPRG

-3386 AAPGADAL
+3386 DAPGAAEL
-3394 RAELEDLGV
+3394 RAELEELGV
-3403 QVTVAACDVADRDA
+3403 QVTIAACDVADRDA
-3417 VAALLDRLAA
+3417 VAALLDGLAS

-3448 TTTLAEF
+3448 TTTLDEF

-3470 ELLDSAELDAFVL
+3470 ELLDGTDLDAFVL

-3614 PAGDGDAADGGDTSS
+3614 PAVDGADADGGDTSA
-3629 KAAALRERLTGL
+3629 KATALRERLTGL
-3641 AAPEQ
+3641 PAPEQ
-3646 NRVLLDL
+3646 DRVLVDL

-3690 NRLGAATGLKLP
+3690 NRLGTATGLKLP

-3720 TQVLGADKATTAA
+3720 TQVLGADKATTATPLA
-3733 PVATVAAATDE
+3733 PVAAATDE

-3808 LRDAGAFDPAFFGIS
+3808 LHDAGAFDPAFFGIS

-3995 RNGHQ
+3995 RNGHK

-4059 PIEAQALLATYGQDR
+4059 PIEAQALLATYGQER

-4113 LPQTLHIDEPTPEVD
+4113 LPQTLHVDEPTPEVD

-4141 DWPAR
+4141 AWPER
-4146 QGAPRRAGVS
+4146 DGGAPRRAGVS

-4170 QLPAAEQPQPTGADT
+4170 QLPAAEQPQPAGADT
-4185 GDTGDAPSPVVAG
+4185 GDTGDVPEPVLAG

-4208 DGALRDQAAR
+4208 EGALRDQAAR
-4218 LREHLVARD
+4218 LREHLLAHGD
-4227 GLELGD
+4227 LELGD

-4245 EHRGVVLGRDRD
+4245 DQRGVVLGRDRD

-4263 DALAQDDAAATQV
+4263 DALARDDASAQNV
-4276 VSGRALGGV
+4276 VVGRAQGGT

-4296 SQWAGMARQLLHESP
+4296 SQWAGMARELLDSSP
-4311 VFADRM
+4311 VFAERM
-4317 RECGDALA
+4317 RECGEALS
-4325 EFVEWEL
+4325 EFVEWNL
-4332 FEELSGGHFDQ
+4332 LDELSGDNFDQ

-4363 AAGVEPAAVVGHS
+4363 AAGVQPAAVVGHS

-4421 AEVRELI
+4421 QEVRELI
-4428 GAWDGRIELA
+4428 GSWDGRIELA

-4447 VSGEPEAL
+4447 VSGEAEAL
-4455 EGLVAQCVAQ
+4455 EELVAQCVGQ
-4465 DVRARTIP
+4465 DIRARTIP

-4483 EQIEQQIAEA
+4483 EQIEAQIAKA
-4493 LAGVDPQVAE
+4493 LTDVSPQAAE

-4515 NANTP
+4515 DANTP

-4543 LAEGHGLFLEMSPHP
+4543 LAEGHGLFVEMSPHP

-4571 DSQAVTLGSLRRDEG
+4571 DSPAVTLGSLRRDEG

-4605 DWKALFPG
+4605 DWKALLPG

-4622 YAFQREHYWL
+4622 YPFQREHYWL
-4632 LAPEAEEEPE
+4632 LAPEAEQEPE
-4642 GAYLA
+4642 GAPSA

-4668 SELDVADGPAA
+4668 SELDVADGSAA

-4701 DGWRYQVAWEPLAG
+4701 DSWRYQVAWEPLAG

-4729 VPQKPSEQGGD
+4729 VPEEPEGAEAAHA
-4740 AWAAAVTEAL
+4740 AWTVAVTEAL
-4750 ARSGAQTRE
+4750 ARSGAQTHE

-4774 RLREHAAGPDEE
+4774 RLREQAAGTD
-4786 PAGVLSLLALDE
+4786 ADLSGVLSLLALDE
-4798 GAAADQPGV
+4798 APAADEAGV
-4807 SVGLAGTVA
+4807 SAGLAGTVA

-4849 PQAQVWGLGRVAALE
+4849 AQAQVWGLGRVAALE

-4875 PQEPDQR
+4875 PQDPDQR
-4882 AVAQLVGILAGA
+4882 AVSQLVGILAGA

-4912 VRAPLGAGA
+4912 VRAPIGAGA

-4943 VARWLARAGVEHLVL
+4943 VARWLAREGVEHLVL

-4968 ADELQA
+4968 AVELQA

-5117 EQFRRRGLRP
+5117 EQFRRRGLKP

-5180 ARSVATEPGADAG
+5180 ARSVAAEPQADAG
-5193 TGDDAATGLRR
+5193 TGDDAAAGLRR

-5292 QDDSAGVDSTL
+5292 EDDTAGVDSTL

-5341 AEAPADGEEVS
+5341 AEPPADGEEVS